1 MTASTLLLIGAM
13 MITLS
18 ILLSPLSNRL
28 GVPVLLLFLVVG
40 MLSGEEGP
48 GGIQFN
54 DVNTSFLVGN
64 LALAIILLDGG
75 MRTRVATF
83 RVGLKPAL
91 MLATFGVVIT
101 AVITGLVAMWVFH
114 LSLLSGLLI
123 GTMVSST
130 DAAVVFALL
139 QGKGL
144 NLNERVGATLEIESG
159 SNDPMAIFLTML
171 LISLIGEAGH
181 VGWFDSALLLIK
193 QFGIGVVAGAAAGYV
208 LAWLIMNVTLT
219 LALYPLLVTAF
230 GLVVFSA
237 TNELGG
243 SGFLAIYLC
252 GVVVGNRKLK
262 VLQDILHVHDGL
274 AWLAQLVLFLILGL
288 LVTPSNLL
296 VVAPGA
302 LLIALVLTFFA
313 RPLSVWLGLLP
324 FHFRW
329 REVVFISW
337 VGLRGAVPI
346 VLALFP
352 FMAGVQEAY
361 LMFNVAFVVVL
372 FSLIIQG
379 SSLSTVARWLKL
391 EVPAA
396 YQAERVYPLD
406 LKEAGDF
413 ELYVFRLRGKRW
425 QTPRFLR
432 DLALPKATG
441 VAAVFRDGRYLPV
454 VPDLAVKEE
463 DLLALVAQESDL
475 PRLSERLTAE
485 QKSQYLQELDFFG
498 EFLLNGDARLSDVQ
512 QAYGVTVPDAD
523 PAMTLSEC
531 IISRFHGHPVVGD
544 KLELGSITLIVKG
557 VNGDQV
563 TSVGLKL
570 NAF

>member
-171 LISLIGEAGH
+171 LISLIGEVGQ

>member
-454 VPDLAVKEE
+454 APELAVKEE
-463 DLLALVAQESDL
+463 DLLALVAQENDL
-475 PRLSERLTAE
+475 PKLSERLTAE

-544 KLELGSITLIVKG
+544 KLELGSVTLIVKG
-557 VNGDQV
+557 VSGDQV

>member
-171 LISLIGEAGH
+171 LISLIGEVGQ

-544 KLELGSITLIVKG
+544 KLELGPITLIVKG
-557 VNGDQV
+557 VSGDQV

>member
-171 LISLIGEAGH
+171 LISLIGEAGQ

>member
-413 ELYVFRLRGKRW
+413 ELYVFRLRGKSW

-544 KLELGSITLIVKG
+544 KLELGPITLIVKG

>member
-544 KLELGSITLIVKG
+544 KLELGPITLIVKG

>member
-181 VGWFDSALLLIK
+181 VGWFDSAMLLIK

-544 KLELGSITLIVKG
+544 KLELGPITLIVKG
-557 VNGDQV
+557 VSGDQV